1 LVVWL
6 FVFSLLGSRRAVS
19 DFLIESK
26 VKTNGE
32 KFAFCPLRLLQL
44 FCLLG
49 PLMMMKDD
57 DDDGLCSGD
66 WQRWWSRSSGRPFI
80 INFPQSNQEKAETG
94 PNEWRSESFFLPE
107 VTVRYRLE

>member
-1 LVVWL
+1 
-6 FVFSLLGSRRAVS
+6 
-19 DFLIESK
+19 
-26 VKTNGE
+26 
-32 KFAFCPLRLLQL
+32 
-44 FCLLG
+44 
-49 PLMMMKDD
+49 MMMKDD